1 MKTKTELRQ
10 EYRQLRK
17 QLSGAEVNDL
27 SQKIAKQVGNWL
39 EGQESLMQFHLFFP
53 IAKFNEVNTFYLQQL
68 LEQRGKTLY
77 TSQVNR
83 EEDRLDTLLLPSE
96 AAFFL
101 DEWGIP
107 VPQESLRVPTTKIQ
121 VVFVPLLAYDSS
133 GHRLGFGKGFYDKF
147 LSSLEQSVIKVG
159 LSFFPAEDAIPPE
172 PHDGPLDYCSTPDR
186 IRAFFRQPSRKK

>member
-1 MKTKTELRQ
+1 MKTKIELRQ

-17 QLSGAEVNDL
+17 QLSGVEVNDL

-159 LSFFPAEDAIPPE
+159 LSFFSPEVAIPME
-172 PHDGPLDYCSTPDR
+172 PHDVPLDYCITPDR
-186 IRAFFRQPSRKK
+186 IWTFSR

>member
-1 MKTKTELRQ
+1 MKTKIELRQ
-10 EYRQLRK
+10 DYRQLRK
-17 QLSGAEVNDL
+17 QLSGVEVNDL

-159 LSFFPAEDAIPPE
+159 LSFFSPEVAIPME
-172 PHDGPLDYCSTPDR
+172 PHDVPLDYCITPDR
-186 IRAFFRQPSRKK
+186 IWTFSR

>member
-39 EGQESLMQFHLFFP
+39 DGQESLMQFHLFFP

-159 LSFFPAEDAIPPE
+159 LSFFPAEEAIPTE
-172 PHDGPLDYCSTPDR
+172 PHDVPLNYCITPDR
-186 IRAFFRQPSRKK
+186 IRAFFR

>member
-10 EYRQLRK
+10 AYRQLRK
-17 QLSGAEVNDL
+17 QLSGDELNDL

-39 EGQESLMQFHLFFP
+39 EGQESLTQFHLFFP

-83 EEDRLDTLLLPSE
+83 EEDRLDTLLLPAE

-133 GHRLGFGKGFYDKF
+133 GHRLGFGKGFYDRF
-147 LSSLEQSVIKVG
+147 LSSLDQSVLKVG
-159 LSFFPAEDAIPPE
+159 LSFFPAEEAIPTE
-172 PHDGPLDYCSTPDR
+172 THDVSLDYCITPDR
-186 IRAFFRQPSRKK
+186 IRAFAR

>member
-17 QLSGAEVNDL
+17 QLSGVEVNDL

-107 VPQESLRVPTTKIQ
+107 VPQESLRVPNTKIQ

-147 LSSLEQSVIKVG
+147 LSSLEQSVTKVG
-159 LSFFPAEDAIPPE
+159 LSFFPAEDAIPTE
-172 PHDGPLDYCSTPDR
+172 PHDVPLDYCITPDR
-186 IRAFFRQPSRKK
+186 IRAFVR

>member
-27 SQKIAKQVGNWL
+27 SQKIAKQVEIWL
-39 EGQESLMQFHLFFP
+39 DGQESLIQFHLFFP

-159 LSFFPAEDAIPPE
+159 LSFFPAEDAIPTE
-172 PHDGPLDYCSTPDR
+172 QHDVPLDYCITPDR
-186 IRAFFRQPSRKK
+186 IRAFTR